1 MKTVSLYQEFDVSVY
16 EAETWEYGTH
26 RHSFFEIVYILSGKG
41 THILNGENYP
51 YSENSLFILTP
62 SDTHSFN
69 IASKTAFCIVTFNKI
84 YFSKEKSSQG
94 ELIDFSELFKKIE
107 FILYNSD
114 HLRHHFFTDHSDLYF
129 VQSLIH
135 RLVFEI
141 REKGMFY
148 ESVIQ
153 NSVVLL
159 LSLLAR
165 NVQKSLATHSKQVP
179 AESAIGEILLYIQ
192 QNIYQNDK
200 LKIENLADRFA
211 KSKNHLNVYF
221 KAETGD
227 TIKDYIITYKLALV
241 KVRLLHSDLTVS
253 QIAHELGFTDE
264 SHLNKLFKGRFQQ
277 TAKEYRKKHVSIG

>member
-16 EAETWEYGTH
+16 EADKWEYGTH
-26 RHSFFEIVYILSGKG
+26 RHSFFEIVYIISGEG
-41 THILNGENYP
+41 THILNSEIYP
-51 YSENSLFILTP
+51 YRENSLFILTP
-62 SDTHSFN
+62 SDTHSFD
-69 IASKTAFCIVTFNKI
+69 IFSKTEFCIITFNKI
-84 YFSKEKSSQG
+84 YFSKEKSAKG

-107 FILYNSD
+107 FILYNAG
-114 HLRHHFFTDHSDLYF
+114 HLRHHFFTDGSDLSF
-129 VQSLIH
+129 VQSLIQ

-141 REKGMFY
+141 REKGLFY

-165 NVQKSLATHSKQVP
+165 NVQKNLTAHSKQVP

-192 QNIYQNDK
+192 QHIYQNDK

-211 KSKNHLNVYF
+211 KSKNHLSVYF

-227 TIKDYIITYKLALV
+227 TIKDYIINYKLALV

-264 SHLNKLFKGRFQQ
+264 SHLNKLFKDRFQQ
-277 TAKEYRKKHVSIG
+277 TAKEFRKQHVSIG

>member
-16 EAETWEYGTH
+16 EVETWEYGTH
-26 RHSFFEIVYILSGKG
+26 RHSFFEIVYILSGEG

-62 SDTHSFN
+62 SDTHSFD
-69 IASKTAFCIVTFNKI
+69 IASKTAFCIITFNKI
-84 YFSKEKSSQG
+84 YFSKEKSTQG

-107 FILYNSD
+107 FILYNSG
-114 HLRHHFFTDHSDLYF
+114 HLRHHFLTDHSDLSF
-129 VQSLIH
+129 VQSLIQ

-141 REKGMFY
+141 REKGLFY

-192 QNIYQNDK
+192 QHIYQNDK

-211 KSKNHLNVYF
+211 KSKNHLSVYF

-227 TIKDYIITYKLALV
+227 TIKDYIINYKLALV
-241 KVRLLHSDLTVS
+241 KVRLVHSDLTVS

-277 TAKEYRKKHVSIG
+277 TAKEFRKNGLFVG

>member
-1 MKTVSLYQEFDVSVY
+1 
-16 EAETWEYGTH
+16 
-26 RHSFFEIVYILSGKG
+26 
-41 THILNGENYP
+41 
-51 YSENSLFILTP
+51 
-62 SDTHSFN
+62 
-69 IASKTAFCIVTFNKI
+69 
-84 YFSKEKSSQG
+84 
-94 ELIDFSELFKKIE
+94 
-107 FILYNSD
+107 
-114 HLRHHFFTDHSDLYF
+114 
-129 VQSLIH
+129 
-135 RLVFEI
+135 
-141 REKGMFY
+141 
-148 ESVIQ
+148 
-153 NSVVLL
+153 
-159 LSLLAR
+159 
-165 NVQKSLATHSKQVP
+165 VP